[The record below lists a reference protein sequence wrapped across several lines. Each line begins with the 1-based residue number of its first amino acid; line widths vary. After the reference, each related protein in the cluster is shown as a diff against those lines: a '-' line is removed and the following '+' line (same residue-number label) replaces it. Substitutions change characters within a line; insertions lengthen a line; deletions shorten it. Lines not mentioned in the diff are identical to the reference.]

1 MTTLWLDHRDL
12 ELRHEG
18 GSIVPYVSGQR
29 QRPVPLRLLQ
39 RVVIVGNCHLSASLL
54 GLLAEHGVAV
64 AIVSPRLSARR
75 AWLLGPAHND
85 ASLRLAQLRAMADAT
100 FRQRQAHALVLAKV
114 RRQQELV
121 EEMRAARPDAGLP
134 LKKAHDIITG
144 IRTTL
149 EAADA
154 ADISHDALRGLEGSA
169 SRAQFQALA
178 AVVPPSLGFT
188 GRRRRPP
195 TDPVNALLS
204 LSYTLLH
211 HRAAQTAWAYGLD
224 PLLGFFHEPSHGR
237 ESLAADLIEAWRPEV
252 DRWVWHLLAKR
263 VLRGAHFSGGPSDE
277 AGAATEDNKPADKPC
292 LLGKA
297 GRRIF
302 YERYDKDLKHL
313 HRALRLQVRALVR
326 LIRAHSA
333 EGSREDESPVF

>member
-18 GSIVPYVSGQR
+18 GSIVPFVSGQR
-29 QRPVPLRLLQ
+29 QRPVPLRLLE
-39 RVVIVGNCHLSASLL
+39 RVVVVGNCQFTASLL

-85 ASLRLAQLRAMADAT
+85 VTLRLAQLRAMDDAT
-100 FRQRQAHALVLAKV
+100 FRQQQAHALVLAKV
-114 RRQQELV
+114 RHQQELV

-154 ADISHDALRGLEGSA
+154 AGIGHDALRGLEGSA
-169 SRAQFQALA
+169 SRAQFQALG
-178 AVVPPSLGFT
+178 AVLPPSLGFA
-188 GRRRRPP
+188 GRCRRPP

-211 HRAAQTAWAYGLD
+211 HRAAQVAWAYGLD
-224 PLLGFFHEPSHGR
+224 PLLGVFHEPVHGR
-237 ESLAADLIEAWRPEV
+237 ESLAADLIEVWRPQV
-252 DRWVWHLLAKR
+252 DRWIWRLVARR
-263 VLRGAHFSGGPSDE
+263 VLRTEHFGGWKKPD
-277 AGAATEDNKPADKPC
+277 DQKPAEAQEKPC

-302 YERYDKDLKHL
+302 YERYDKGLRHL

-326 LIRAHSA
+326 HIRAHVVAGEA
-333 EGSREDESPVF
+333 ER